1 MSYARARLANR
12 VAPVLQDESLS
23 ETIEGGVKKG
33 LMAAGFDEDSANSAA
48 PWLSLIPEL
57 LPGVG
62 GVVGADN
69 TRKHMADGNYGMAAL
84 EGGLTVAG
92 EALPVIGDLA
102 KWAILAPALAKKT
115 KVPEVRRS
123 TEAERLQGPRSKTT
137 GEYTTM
143 PKGRREAMVG
153 TSPGKTREALARAG
167 DYETVMTDTY
177 DINKLPTLTSK
188 EMEGAAIIPLRG
200 DPTAAGTLSQMSGV
214 PIRPLKLQ
222 SGAHYPLASAAERGG
237 KDNAAWESTWK
248 IANPYQQK
256 VVDVAEANKS
266 DNIWGAYDMMDM
278 GSSNFSTMPVE
289 AALREMETL
298 VEAGAKY
305 PPKMVK
311 QIDDHVRSV
320 NKGKFKDFP
329 GMNHPDA
336 EAYLARPGY
345 QDARKAI
352 TNKMSGEE
360 FKDAG
365 FPNIHQIYRD
375 IAIPELHGNAM
386 GTNGQMLV
394 KLNPNAAIDDLSDHR
409 SYGWRIPIARG
420 HNVIGK
426 FGRPIEHEELY
437 TGAHRDMKGMLTD
450 PDGKAAQREMSRM
463 EKMNTTAWTK
473 PGGDKT
479 DGFQKV
485 TDKTL
490 QSLLDMGFLFD

>member
-1 MSYARARLANR
+1 MLARARLANR
-12 VAPVLQDESLS
+12 VAPVLQDESIS
-23 ETIEGGVKKG
+23 ETIESGAKKG
-33 LMAAGFDEDSANSAA
+33 LMTLGLEEETASKAA
-48 PWLSLIPEL
+48 PWMSLFAEF

-69 TRKHMADGNYGMAAL
+69 TRKHLADGNYGMAAL
-84 EGGLTVAG
+84 EGGLTAAG

-115 KVPEVRRS
+115 AVPEVRRS
-123 TEAERLQGPRSKTT
+123 TEAERLQGPRSKAT
-137 GEYTTM
+137 GEYTNM
-143 PKGRREAMVG
+143 PRGRRETMTS
-153 TSPGKTREALARAG
+153 TSPGKTREAIARAG

-177 DINKLPTLTSK
+177 DINKLPTLK
-188 EMEGAAIIPLRG
+188 ADDLKDAAIIPLRG
-200 DPTAAGTLSQMSGV
+200 DPTAAGNLLQMSGV

-237 KDNAAWESTWK
+237 KDNAAWESTYK
-248 IANPYQQK
+248 IAHPYQGK
-256 VVDVAEANKS
+256 VGEVAEANKS

-278 GSSNFSTMPVE
+278 TSSNFSTMPVE
-289 AALREMETL
+289 AAIREMETL
-298 VEAGAKY
+298 TEAGAKY
-305 PPKMVK
+305 PKKMVK
-311 QIDDHVRSV
+311 QVDDHVRSV

-345 QDARKAI
+345 QDARKAV

-365 FPNIHQIYRD
+365 FPNMHQIYRD
-375 IAIPELHGNAM
+375 IAIPELHGNQM

-394 KLNPNAAIDDLSDHR
+394 KLDPNGAIDDLSDHR
-409 SYGWRIPIARG
+409 SYGWRIPIAKG
-420 HNVIGK
+420 HNVIGRLGK
-426 FGRPIEHEELY
+426 DIEHEELY
-437 TGAHRDMKGMLTD
+437 KKAHKDMKGLLTD
-450 PDGKAAQREMSRM
+450 PDGKAAQRPLSRT

-479 DGFQKV
+479 DGYQKI

-490 QSLLDMGFLFD
+490 RSLLDMGFLVP